1 MIRMITLAV
10 AALVLI
16 AAAVFSQAP
25 APTAPA
31 AAATTPPAAATT
43 ASAAP
48 ATGTNPAGGNAPAGA
63 AARPGTA
70 AATASAAPVAAAV
83 PTMGTRASWLSD
95 RRPLRVGDIL
105 TVTVAESAYAS
116 EQSTANASGNRSFDG
131 QFNINTQSGVTSALI
146 GPQKELA
153 TALNTASADEG
164 DASRQG
170 NLNAILAVK
179 VTAIDPLGNAQ
190 IEGTKTVLIDGRQQD
205 LKLSGLIRADNVTYD
220 DQVSSTRIANATIS
234 YKGKVIKPRQGI
246 ISKILGIIW
255 P

>member
-16 AAAVFSQAP
+16 AAALLSQTP
-25 APTAPA
+25 APVNAA
-31 AAATTPPAAATT
+31 AAATPVATAAT
-43 ASAAP
+43 P
-48 ATGTNPAGGNAPAGA
+48 GPAPAGRPNGPANATAGATRGGA
-63 AARPGTA
+63 AG
-70 AATASAAPVAAAV
+70 ATASAAPTAAAV

-116 EQSTANASGNRSFDG
+116 EQTTANASGNRMFDG
-131 QFNINTQSGVTSALI
+131 QFNVNTQSGVSSALI

-153 TALNTASADEG
+153 SALTTASADEG

-170 NLNAILAVK
+170 NLNATLAVK
-179 VTAIDPLGNAQ
+179 VTAIDALGNAQ
-190 IEGTKTVLIDGRQQD
+190 IEGTKQVLIDGRQQD
-205 LKLSGLIRADNVTYD
+205 LKLSGLIRADDVTYD

>member
-1 MIRMITLAV
+1 MIRTITLAV

-16 AAAVFSQAP
+16 AAAVLSQAP
-25 APTAPA
+25 APATTAA
-31 AAATTPPAAATT
+31 TTTPPAAA
-43 ASAAP
+43 APAGAAP
-48 ATGTNPAGGNAPAGA
+48 ATGTAPADGNAPAGT

-70 AATASAAPVAAAV
+70 GATASTAPAAAV

-116 EQSTANASGNRSFDG
+116 EQSTANATGNRSFDG
-131 QFNINTQSGVTSALI
+131 QFNVNTQSGVASALI

-153 TALNTASADEG
+153 SALNTASADEG
-164 DASRQG
+164 DAARQG
-170 NLNAILAVK
+170 NLNATLAVK
-179 VTAIDPLGNAQ
+179 VTAIDALGNAQ

-205 LKLSGLIRADNVTYD
+205 LKLSGLVRADDVTYD